1 MLAVLL
7 FMDGK
12 ENSGCE
18 MVTVDGGKVMENGA
32 NDGAVDEN
40 VSQKRERKMSTKEV
54 ALLFE
59 NLQRSRKQKL
69 NQVNKIKQ
77 KVNYIIYL
85 IITSETVPNVEKQ
98 MKRFFIYC
106 EEAEDLHN
114 SIVEMPIPQGEFD
127 KQTKWFDTKLA
138 ENLCFQKEIP
148 EWLSDAGKT
157 LSVDKTCDASSA
169 VSSEIG

>member
-18 MVTVDGGKVMENGA
+18 MVTDVDGEKVVTENVA
-32 NDGAVDEN
+32 NDDVAVDEN
-40 VSQKRERKMSTKEV
+40 VSQKRVRKMTAKGV

-77 KVNYIIYL
+77 KVNDIISL
-85 IITSETVPNVEKQ
+85 KITSETVPNVEKQ
-98 MKRFFIYC
+98 MKSFVKYC

-114 SIVEMPIPQGEFD
+114 SIVEMPIPQDEFD
-127 KQTKWFDTKLA
+127 KQTKWFDGKMV
-138 ENLCFQKEIP
+138 ENQCFQKEIT

-157 LSVDKTCDASSA
+157 LSVDKTCDA
-169 VSSEIG
+169 